1 MTVEDFLDQLR
12 EDVYC
17 RLCPSP
23 LGGVGVFAIR
33 DIPDNTN
40 PFNGCD
46 ESEYNKIPVE
56 QLTDIHPSVLDLLK
70 DVLVFE
76 DGCFYFSDRGLQGID
91 LSYYLNHSKTPNM
104 VACPLGE
111 TFRTKRFVRAGEE
124 LLVDYDTYDS
134 QEGESYR

>member
-1 MTVEDFLDQLR
+1 MYEMTVEDFLDQLR

-76 DGCFYFSDRGLQGID
+76 DGCFYFTVNIKFNCWRI
-91 LSYYLNHSKTPNM
+91 NANTHTI
-104 VACPLGE
+104 
-111 TFRTKRFVRAGEE
+111 T
-124 LLVDYDTYDS
+124 
-134 QEGESYR
+134 